1 MKQLYAAGP
10 LTAVPSGRDPSVRAA
25 SAGLRPDEVQLALSS
40 AGYAPPPARG
50 PDGGRPLPVRLA
62 LLRAGTGRVL
72 THITPNG
79 GTYFAHTLLN
89 VPAAADAQLAIQT
102 WGSPLWQRHEPDAAA
117 DLPDLPYLPVADVLD
132 DAALRDWLATPAHRE
147 MLGFVLAALLGTP
160 GTTRVFLAA
169 PAEDVATVVYAV
181 TRALPAGLLD
191 DFTFSTYEPDPL
203 ACPARLVGYDG
214 GSADWDLPTACYGD
228 GRVGFNPATGRRSE
242 LAAEPPF
249 AAFAVEALATGET
262 ASLDEVRAAWQ
273 RLGLTDAR
281 QFDLV
286 FRLTRGTAAIT
297 KEEAA
302 EALRHPPLAAH
313 VATRTD
319 LMAQLLDWSLEDR
332 EFATASFARAVQSL
346 RQRPEAVARLADA
359 ARGHGLTAA
368 RAGDRDRTANALEVV
383 LPTVA
388 PSKASAVWGDV
399 LAAFKDP
406 GELTWPMRWYLLPRL
421 ARFKQEGADAK
432 LAKWLDVPT
441 DRLGELLALDLPR
454 SCHLAAARTCLV
466 RDGEPS
472 PVLAQT
478 LAKHP
483 VLTLNL
489 LKPDGTDA
497 GRAVRLFE
505 SLLAEA
511 PAHPWFED
519 LLAKA
524 ADYPSGLLNRFFE
537 AALTAG
543 KVDAD
548 RLVRTQGPRLL
559 ELFAGQSGLDRVGT
573 LFLATPPAD
582 LLRNPAVLGFLGK
595 LRDEPQVGA
604 ELKARIAAVQAV
616 HGWLDAPTFTPEALK
631 PVAEALAVTPPALP
645 ADAKGELFE
654 TVAGQLLHRTSD
666 PSLQS
671 DLEAALV
678 HFGPALATDPTDL
691 YENLLRDLRGRTDFG
706 RHPNLVQTFLA
717 VALGA
722 TADPAL
728 AGELGGLD
736 GHAFAIA
743 SDAARRG
750 GNRLLRA
757 IDRRSE
763 SWPRAARTQ
772 WAFLHA
778 AVRPR
783 GFRGF
788 LRDAGL
794 VLAGAGV
801 ATAVWWVVRFV
812 GS

>member
-10 LTAVPSGRDPSVRAA
+10 LTTTGRNPSVRAA
-25 SAGLRPDEVQLALSS
+25 SAGLRPEELQAALSS

-50 PDGGRPLPVRLA
+50 PDGERPLPVRLA
-62 LLRAGTGRVL
+62 LLKAATGRVL

-79 GTYFAHTLLN
+79 GTYFAHALVN

-117 DLPDLPYLPVADVLD
+117 DLPELPYLPVADVLD
-132 DAALRDWLATPAHRE
+132 DAALRAWLAVPTRRE
-147 MLGFVLAALLGTP
+147 MLTFALAALLGTP

-203 ACPARLVGYDG
+203 ACPARLVGFDG
-214 GSADWDLPTACYGD
+214 GAADWDLPTACYGD

-242 LAAEPPF
+242 LATEVPF
-249 AAFAVEALATGET
+249 AAFAVDALASGET
-262 ASLDEVRAAWQ
+262 AALDEVRAAWQ

-286 FRLTRGTAAIT
+286 FRLTRGTGGLT
-297 KEEAA
+297 KAEAA

-319 LMAQLLDWSLEDR
+319 LMTQLLDWSLEDR
-332 EFATASFARAVQSL
+332 EFATASLTRAVQPL
-346 RQRPEAVARLADA
+346 RQRPEVVAKLADA
-359 ARGHGLTAA
+359 ARSHGLTAA
-368 RAGDRDRTANALEVV
+368 RAGDRDRTASALEVV
-383 LPTVA
+383 LPVVA
-388 PSKASAVWGDV
+388 PAKANAVWGDV
-399 LAAFKDP
+399 LAEFPDP
-406 GELTWPMRWYLLPRL
+406 GELTWEMRWYLLPRL
-421 ARFKQEGADAK
+421 ARFKQDGAEGK
-432 LAKWLDVPT
+432 LTKWLDVPA
-441 DRLGELLALDLPR
+441 DRLGELLGLDLPR
-454 SCHLAAARTCLV
+454 AHQLTAARACV
-466 RDGEPS
+466 GRDGEPS
-472 PVLAQT
+472 AALTQT

-483 VLTLNL
+483 VLTLSL
-489 LKPDGTDA
+489 LRPDGTDPN
-497 GRAVRLFE
+497 RAEQLFA

-524 ADYPSGLLNRFFE
+524 ADYPPGLLNRFFE

-548 RLVRTQGPRLL
+548 RLVRTRGPQLL
-559 ELFAGQSGLDRVGT
+559 ELFAGQSGLVRVGT

-582 LLRNPAVLGFLGK
+582 LLRNRGVLDFLGK
-595 LRDEPQVGA
+595 LRDEPRVSD
-604 ELKARIAAVQAV
+604 ELKGRIAAAQVV
-616 HGWLDAPTFTPEALK
+616 RGWLDAPTFTPEALK
-631 PVAEALAVTPPALP
+631 PVAEALAASPPALP
-645 ADAKGELFE
+645 TGAKGELFE
-654 TVAGQLLHRTSD
+654 TVAAQLLHRASD
-666 PSLQS
+666 PLLQA

-678 HFGPALATDPTDL
+678 HFGPVLANDPTDL

-706 RHPNLVQTFLA
+706 RHPNLVQAFLA

-722 TADPAL
+722 SHDPAL
-728 AGELGGLD
+728 TGELGGLD

-763 SWPRAARTQ
+763 SWPRSARTQ

-783 GFRGF
+783 GFRGL

-794 VLAGAGV
+794 VFIGGV
-801 ATAVWWVVRFV
+801 AATAAWWAVKMF
-812 GS
+812 GLLP

>member
-1 MKQLYAAGP
+1 MKQLYATGP
-10 LTAVPSGRDPSVRAA
+10 LTAISRNPSVRAT
-25 SAGLRPDEVQLALSS
+25 SAGLRPDELQAALSS
-40 AGYAPPPARG
+40 AGYAMPPARG
-50 PDGGRPLPVRLA
+50 PDGDRPLPVRLA
-62 LLRAGTGRVL
+62 LLKSGNGRML

-102 WGSPLWQRHEPDAAA
+102 WGSPQWQRHEPDAAA
-117 DLPDLPYLPVADVLD
+117 DLPELPYLPVADVLD
-132 DAALRDWLATPAHRE
+132 DDALRDWLTVPARRE
-147 MLGFVLAALLGTP
+147 MLGFALAALLGTP
-160 GTTRVFLAA
+160 ATTRVFLAA
-169 PAEDVATVVYAV
+169 PADDVAKVVYAV

-191 DFTFSTYEPDPL
+191 DLTFSTYEPDPL
-203 ACPARLVGYDG
+203 ACPARLIGYDG

-242 LAAEPPF
+242 LTTEVPF
-249 AAFAVEALATGET
+249 AAFAVDALASGDT
-262 ASLDEVRAAWQ
+262 AALDEVRAAWQ

-286 FRLTRGTAAIT
+286 FRLTHGAGGLT
-297 KEEAA
+297 KGEAA

-313 VATRTD
+313 VATRAD
-319 LMAQLLDWSLEDR
+319 LLTQLLDWSLEDR
-332 EFATASFARAVQSL
+332 EFATTSLTRAVQPL

-359 ARGHGLTAA
+359 ARRHGLTAA
-368 RAGDRDRTANALEVV
+368 RAGDRDKTGNALEVV
-383 LPTVA
+383 LPIVA
-388 PSKASAVWGDV
+388 PAKANAVWADV
-399 LAAFKDP
+399 LAEFPDP
-406 GELTWPMRWYLLPRL
+406 GELAWEMRWHLLPRL
-421 ARFKQEGADAK
+421 ARFKPEGAEGK
-432 LAKWLDVPT
+432 LAKWLDVPA
-441 DRLGELLALDLPR
+441 DRLGESLGLDLPR
-454 SCHLAAARTCLV
+454 THQLAAAQACLG

-472 PVLAQT
+472 PTLTQT

-483 VLTLNL
+483 ALTLSL
-489 LKPDGTDA
+489 LRPDGTDPE
-497 GRAVRLFE
+497 RAVRLFE

-524 ADYPSGLLNRFFE
+524 ADYPPGLLNQFFE
-537 AALTAG
+537 TALTAG

-548 RLVRTQGPRLL
+548 RVVRTQGPQLL
-559 ELFAGQSGLDRVGT
+559 ELFAGQSGLDRGGT

-582 LLRNPAVLGFLGK
+582 LLRNRGVLDFLGK
-595 LRDEPQVGA
+595 LRDEPRVSDD
-604 ELKARIAAVQAV
+604 LKGRIAAVQAV
-616 HGWLDAPTFTPEALK
+616 RGWLDAPTFTPEALK
-631 PVAEALAVTPPALP
+631 PVAEALAVSPPTLP
-645 ADAKGELFE
+645 TGAKGELFE
-654 TVAGQLLHRTSD
+654 TVAAQLLHRTSD
-666 PSLQS
+666 PSLQT
-671 DLEAALV
+671 DLETALV
-678 HFGPALATDPTDL
+678 HFGPVLANDPADL
-691 YENLLRDLRGRTDFG
+691 YENLLRDLRGRTDLG

-722 TADPAL
+722 TTDPAL

-743 SDAARRG
+743 SDAAKRG

-763 SWPRAARTQ
+763 SWPRSARTQ

-783 GFRGF
+783 GFCGL

-794 VLAGAGV
+794 MLAGASV
-801 ATAVWWVVRFV
+801 ATAAWWTVKVF
-812 GS
+812 GLLP